1 MKKALL
7 VIDIQNDYFE
17 GGNAELFE
25 PIPAMENAKKLMN
38 LFHRKN
44 EPVIYIQH
52 INTYEG
58 ADFFLPDS
66 DGNKIYSEIQPLSD
80 DLVFI
85 KHEPDSFLSDGLTEY
100 LKGQNIDELVIC
112 GMMSHMC
119 VDTTVRSAKAKGYEV
134 TLLEDACTTMDLE
147 WQGERYPAKT
157 VHQIYMASLSG
168 VFATVMTTDAY
179 IESGR

>member
-17 GGNAELFE
+17 GGTAELFE
-25 PIPAMENAKKLMN
+25 PIPAMENAKKLIN
-38 LFHRKN
+38 LFHQKN

-58 ADFFLPDS
+58 ADFFLPNS
-66 DGNKIYSEIQPLSD
+66 DGNKIYSKIQPLSD
-80 DLVFI
+80 DPVFI
-85 KHEPDSFLSDGLTEY
+85 KHAPDSFLSDGLAEY
-100 LKGQNIDELVIC
+100 LKENGIEELVVC

-119 VDTTVRSAKAKGYEV
+119 VDTTVRSANAKGYVV

-147 WQGERYPAKT
+147 WQGQRYPAKT
-157 VHQIYMASLSG
+157 VHQIYMASLDG
-168 VFATVMTTDAY
+168 VFASVMKTDEY
-179 IESGR
+179 IANIR